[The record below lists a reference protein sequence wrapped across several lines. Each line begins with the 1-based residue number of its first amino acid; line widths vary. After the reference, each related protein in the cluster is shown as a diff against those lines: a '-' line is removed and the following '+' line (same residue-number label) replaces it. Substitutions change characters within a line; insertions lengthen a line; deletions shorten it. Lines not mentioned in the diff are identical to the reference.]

1 MTIFKPN
8 KSRAFPPYFIKS
20 FRGVNPTSQIAG
32 SLYNYKEIYS
42 PSLTRL
48 YTIAILNSNT
58 ASITNF
64 DFLINL
70 KYV

>member
-8 KSRAFPPYFIKS
+8 KSRAFPPYFIKT

-32 SLYNYKEIYS
+32 SLYNYKEIYL

-48 YTIAILNSNT
+48 YTIAILNTST
-58 ASITNF
+58 ASTINSN
-64 DFLINL
+64 FLISI
-70 KYV
+70 KYL